1 MRVLQVLAGSAQALY
16 ELGVCYY
23 NGSVVAEDERKSF
36 LLFERAAELGHVGA
50 MFMYHSA
57 LSLPSTISHPTPVF
71 CLFVSQ
77 NCSQAPR
84 FTIRLYGGL
93 QGRDVALHACM
104 K

>member
-57 LSLPSTISHPTPVF
+57 LSLQSTISHPTPVF
-71 CLFVSQ
+71 VCLFLRTVHKHQDLPYDSMED
-77 NCSQAPR
+77 CRAATSPCM
-84 FTIRLYGGL
+84 
-93 QGRDVALHACM
+93 HA
-104 K
+104 